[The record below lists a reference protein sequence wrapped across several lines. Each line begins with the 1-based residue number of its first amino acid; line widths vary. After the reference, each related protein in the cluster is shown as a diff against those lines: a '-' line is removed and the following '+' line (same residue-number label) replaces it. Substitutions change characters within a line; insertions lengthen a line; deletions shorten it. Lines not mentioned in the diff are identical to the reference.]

1 MEPPRD
7 VYFADLKDM
16 VGYALEAQK
25 VVRREGFT
33 QEPTT
38 LNRVNFLRL
47 IISKEFLPY
56 PLVCKDIFPTLQL
69 FNCAWPIAEVLGLR
83 PFGLLHFMH
92 EEVEIMVFLSTED
105 EAMYLWSQEWDDGIF
120 GMRTVIRAGTTID
133 NCERGILS
141 GLHVLAFEQGGW
153 LKIEGYDDKTMEELN
168 AETEED
174 LYGYVDWTKGLN
186 VQM

>member
-1 MEPPRD
+1 M
-7 VYFADLKDM
+7 
-16 VGYALEAQK
+16 G
-25 VVRREGFT
+25 
-33 QEPTT
+33 
-38 LNRVNFLRL
+38 
-47 IISKEFLPY
+47 
-56 PLVCKDIFPTLQL
+56 
-69 FNCAWPIAEVLGLR
+69 W
-83 PFGLLHFMH
+83 
-92 EEVEIMVFLSTED
+92 
-105 EAMYLWSQEWDDGIF
+105 
-120 GMRTVIRAGTTID
+120 TVIRAGTTID